1 MAEEPTPPP
10 PIIPGVAR
18 ALSPLVRRIAASGE
32 NGDPGP
38 NTYLVGIDEIAVID
52 PGPDDADHIASVV
65 GCGGDRI
72 VWLIVLHPTRADAI
86 ANLKDRTGAEVV
98 AAPGVDVEAD
108 IVLAEGKTLLGT
120 EFRLTAIE
128 PSDDSG
134 RLCLVLDE
142 ERLLFAGNWLDVES
156 PERAATVAKFGRY
169 RLKSIAPA
177 EGQVIDNPKGAFESA
192 P

>member
-1 MAEEPTPPP
+1 MADEPTPPP

-18 ALSPLVRRIAASGE
+18 ALSPLVRRIAASG
-32 NGDPGP
+32 GDGEPGP
-38 NTYLVGIDEIAVID
+38 NTYLVGIDEIAVVD
-52 PGPDDADHIASVV
+52 PGPDDVDHIASIV

-72 VWLIVLHPTRADAI
+72 VWLVVLHPTRAEAI
-86 ANLKDRTGAEVV
+86 ASLKERTGAEVV
-98 AAPGVDVEAD
+98 AAPGVEVDAD

-128 PSDDSG
+128 PTDDSG
-134 RLCLVLDE
+134 RLCLVLEE
-142 ERLLFAGNWLDVES
+142 ERLLFSGNWLDVES
-156 PERAATVAKFGRY
+156 PERAETVAKFSRY

-177 EGQVIDNPKGAFESA
+177 TGQVIDNPKAAFEEA